1 MYFTIFL
8 IFSRWQLQITDFG
21 LLELRATDDEESRSW
36 ESNALRRHMEKL
48 FWRAPELLRDETSA
62 RGTQKGDVYSFAII
76 VYEMF
81 RRSEHGSPYEDI
93 LPVGQIID
101 LIKNPHGNDFK
112 RPDMKALLD
121 PSLPVEVP
129 PYIKGIIFVY
139 NKKEICLE
147 IFHYCHFLKLYKY
160 LHCFKIINSV

>member
-1 MYFTIFL
+1 MYFTFLL

-139 NKKEICLE
+139 NKKK
-147 IFHYCHFLKLYKY
+147 F
-160 LHCFKIINSV
+160 V

>member
-1 MYFTIFL
+1 M
-8 IFSRWQLQITDFG
+8 
-21 LLELRATDDEESRSW
+21 
-36 ESNALRRHMEKL
+36 

-129 PYIKGIIFVY
+129 PYIKGIFLCTTYIPVVRFSYMSICSLYRLFYLLSSIDIFPISQSVPVFL
-139 NKKEICLE
+139 NS
-147 IFHYCHFLKLYKY
+147 IFLFTHILMTGEKTSQCYSR
-160 LHCFKIINSV
+160 NP